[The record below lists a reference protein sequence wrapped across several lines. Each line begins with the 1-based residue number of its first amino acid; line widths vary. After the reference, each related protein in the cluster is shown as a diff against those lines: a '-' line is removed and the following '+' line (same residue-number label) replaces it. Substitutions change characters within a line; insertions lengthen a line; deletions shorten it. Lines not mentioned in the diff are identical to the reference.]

1 MENPPPLLGIAK
13 SMEKSIEA
21 ASEAAA
27 QPRFGT
33 GRLLLGETAVRKRGG
48 CQLGK
53 IDMNR

>member
-33 GRLLLGETAVRKRGG
+33 GRPLLGERLSEKGVDVSLEK
-48 CQLGK
+48 
-53 IDMNR
+53 

>member
-33 GRLLLGETAVRKRGG
+33 GRPLLGETAVRKRGG
-48 CQLGK
+48 CQLEK